1 MRNQINTPNRPSNRV
16 ESSQHQSGQAPTV
29 LPSLTTIHEEFV
41 PTIKNIPVQLR
52 RLWAQCLSK
61 AIAQVVWHNNE
72 ASWSELQMLPK
83 CTLCCPKRGGKSH
96 KSQRL
101 SWTRSRLQRWFD
113 GDRAELWQ
121 DLPHYKRPSSKPQSE
136 EAAKLLRQE
145 RCINL
150 VGEGGISNACKALVN
165 PPPISYSADISHQM
179 QEKHP
184 LADQPAD
191 LSSFGNASSSLV
203 PLADVALVES
213 CIRSF
218 HRLSGGG
225 TSGLRPIHLK
235 NCLSTEHRDEV
246 LEQCTSLINIL
257 AKGEA
262 PVSIARF
269 MAGATLT
276 ALPKKNDDFHP
287 VAVGEVWRRLTAK
300 CLCNSY
306 KEQSSAYFFPL
317 QIGVGQT
324 LGTEIGL
331 KTASQWCQRNNN
343 NPSAVVVKVDFSN
356 AFNCINRH
364 AFLEQCRHQF
374 PGLSRCR

>member
-1 MRNQINTPNRPSNRV
+1 M
-16 ESSQHQSGQAPTV
+16 
-29 LPSLTTIHEEFV
+29 
-41 PTIKNIPVQLR
+41 
-52 RLWAQCLSK
+52 
-61 AIAQVVWHNNE
+61 
-72 ASWSELQMLPK
+72 
-83 CTLCCPKRGGKSH
+83 
-96 KSQRL
+96 
-101 SWTRSRLQRWFD
+101 
-113 GDRAELWQ
+113 
-121 DLPHYKRPSSKPQSE
+121 
-136 EAAKLLRQE
+136 
-145 RCINL
+145 
-150 VGEGGISNACKALVN
+150 GEGGISNACKALVN

-276 ALPKKNDDFHP
+276 ALPKKNDDFSP

-324 LGTEIGL
+324 LRTEIGL
-331 KTASQWCQRNNN
+331 ETASQ
-343 NPSAVVVKVDFSN
+343 
-356 AFNCINRH
+356 
-364 AFLEQCRHQF
+364 
-374 PGLSRCR
+374 